1 MKSRSRGCTL
11 GSSGRRSGLTC
22 TGLSGRISGLI
33 ASPPGFLSPGRV
45 IGRVTGVPD
54 DGLPSAGLAS
64 VPVVGRVEGRV
75 AVPVAGLVGVP
86 ADGRV
91 AVPDDGRVAEGRV
104 APVEGLVT
112 VVDGCV
118 AAPCLLSEDC
128 PAAGRVTV
136 PEAGLVVCADGRVVV
151 DGLVACADGL
161 VFVDGLVTCVDGLLD
176 DEDDLDVEED
186 GLASVRDDE
195 PDEPELLLV
204 CACTSGMNAAK
215 DIVTNVAANI
225 VLIDLMIKKF

>member
-75 AVPVAGLVGVP
+75 TVPAAGLVGVP
-86 ADGRV
+86 VEGRV
-91 AVPDDGRVAEGRV
+91 AVPDDGLAAEGRV
-104 APVEGLVT
+104 VPVVGRVT

-118 AAPCLLSEDC
+118 AVPGLLSEDW
-128 PAAGRVTV
+128 PEAGRVTV
-136 PEAGLVVCADGRVVV
+136 PEAGLVV
-151 DGLVACADGL
+151 
-161 VFVDGLVTCVDGLLD
+161 
-176 DEDDLDVEED
+176 
-186 GLASVRDDE
+186 
-195 PDEPELLLV
+195 
-204 CACTSGMNAAK
+204 
-215 DIVTNVAANI
+215 
-225 VLIDLMIKKF
+225 

>member
-75 AVPVAGLVGVP
+75 TVPDAGLVGVP
-86 ADGRV
+86 VEGRV
-91 AVPDDGRVAEGRV
+91 AVPDDGLAAEGRV
-104 APVEGLVT
+104 APVVGRVT

-118 AAPCLLSEDC
+118 AAPGLLSEDC

-136 PEAGLVVCADGRVVV
+136 PEAGLVVCADGRVV
-151 DGLVACADGL
+151 ADGL
-161 VFVDGLVTCVDGLLD
+161 VFVEGLVTFVDGLLD
-176 DEDDLDVEED
+176 DEDDRDVEED

-195 PDEPELLLV
+195 LDEPELLLV

-225 VLIDLMIKKF
+225 VLIELMIKKF

>member
-1 MKSRSRGCTL
+1 M
-11 GSSGRRSGLTC
+11 
-22 TGLSGRISGLI
+22 
-33 ASPPGFLSPGRV
+33 
-45 IGRVTGVPD
+45 
-54 DGLPSAGLAS
+54 
-64 VPVVGRVEGRV
+64 
-75 AVPVAGLVGVP
+75 PVAGLVGVP

-91 AVPDDGRVAEGRV
+91 VAVPADGRVA
-104 APVEGLVT
+104 EGLVT

-118 AAPCLLSEDC
+118 AAPGLLSEDC

-136 PEAGLVVCADGRVVV
+136 PEAGLVVCADGLVVCVEGRVVVGLVVCVDGLVVV
-151 DGLVACADGL
+151 DGLVA
-161 VFVDGLVTCVDGLLD
+161 D
-176 DEDDLDVEED
+176 DDDLDVEED

-195 PDEPELLLV
+195 LDVPELLLV

>member
-45 IGRVTGVPD
+45 IGRVTGVLD
-54 DGLPSAGLAS
+54 DGLPPAGLAS
-64 VPVVGRVEGRV
+64 VPVEGLV
-75 AVPVAGLVGVP
+75 TVPVAGLVGVP

-118 AAPCLLSEDC
+118 AAPGLLSEDC

-136 PEAGLVVCADGRVVV
+136 PEAGLVVCADGRVV
-151 DGLVACADGL
+151 ADGL
-161 VFVDGLVTCVDGLLD
+161 VFVEGLVTCVDGLLD
-176 DEDDLDVEED
+176 DEDDLDGEED

-195 PDEPELLLV
+195 LDEPELLLV

>member
-1 MKSRSRGCTL
+1 M
-11 GSSGRRSGLTC
+11 
-22 TGLSGRISGLI
+22 
-33 ASPPGFLSPGRV
+33 
-45 IGRVTGVPD
+45 
-54 DGLPSAGLAS
+54 
-64 VPVVGRVEGRV
+64 
-75 AVPVAGLVGVP
+75 PVAGLVGVP

-118 AAPCLLSEDC
+118 AAPGLLSEDC

-136 PEAGLVVCADGRVVV
+136 PEAGLVVCADGRVV
-151 DGLVACADGL
+151 ADVL
-161 VFVDGLVTCVDGLLD
+161 VFVEGLVTCVDGLLD

-195 PDEPELLLV
+195 LDEPELLLV

>member
-1 MKSRSRGCTL
+1 M
-11 GSSGRRSGLTC
+11 
-22 TGLSGRISGLI
+22 
-33 ASPPGFLSPGRV
+33 
-45 IGRVTGVPD
+45 
-54 DGLPSAGLAS
+54 
-64 VPVVGRVEGRV
+64 
-75 AVPVAGLVGVP
+75 PVAGLVGVP

-91 AVPDDGRVAEGRV
+91 AVPADGRVAEGRV

-118 AAPCLLSEDC
+118 AAPGLLSEDC

-136 PEAGLVVCADGRVVV
+136 PEAGLVVCADGRVV
-151 DGLVACADGL
+151 ADGL
-161 VFVDGLVTCVDGLLD
+161 VFVEGLVTCVDGLLD

-195 PDEPELLLV
+195 LDEPELLLV

>member
-45 IGRVTGVPD
+45 IGRVTGVLD
-54 DGLPSAGLAS
+54 DGLPPAGLAS
-64 VPVVGRVEGRV
+64 VPVEGLV
-75 AVPVAGLVGVP
+75 TVPVAGLVGVP
-86 ADGRV
+86 A
-91 AVPDDGRVAEGRV
+91 DGRVAEGRV

-118 AAPCLLSEDC
+118 AAPGLLSEDC

-136 PEAGLVVCADGRVVV
+136 PEAGLVV
-151 DGLVACADGL
+151 
-161 VFVDGLVTCVDGLLD
+161 
-176 DEDDLDVEED
+176 
-186 GLASVRDDE
+186 
-195 PDEPELLLV
+195 
-204 CACTSGMNAAK
+204 
-215 DIVTNVAANI
+215 
-225 VLIDLMIKKF
+225 

>member
-1 MKSRSRGCTL
+1 M
-11 GSSGRRSGLTC
+11 
-22 TGLSGRISGLI
+22 
-33 ASPPGFLSPGRV
+33 
-45 IGRVTGVPD
+45 
-54 DGLPSAGLAS
+54 
-64 VPVVGRVEGRV
+64 
-75 AVPVAGLVGVP
+75 PVAGLVGVP
-86 ADGRV
+86 ADGLV
-91 AVPDDGRVAEGRV
+91 TVPVDGLVTEGRV

-118 AAPCLLSEDC
+118 AAPGLLSEDC

-195 PDEPELLLV
+195 LDEPELLLV

>member
-1 MKSRSRGCTL
+1 MCPVQKYDGLLKCMKSRSRGCTL

-45 IGRVTGVPD
+45 IGRVTATGVPD

-75 AVPVAGLVGVP
+75 TVPVAGLVGVP
-86 ADGRV
+86 VEGRV
-91 AVPDDGRVAEGRV
+91 AVPDDGLAAEGRV
-104 APVEGLVT
+104 VPVVGRVT

-118 AAPCLLSEDC
+118 AAPGLLSEDC

-136 PEAGLVVCADGRVVV
+136 PEAGLVV
-151 DGLVACADGL
+151 
-161 VFVDGLVTCVDGLLD
+161 
-176 DEDDLDVEED
+176 
-186 GLASVRDDE
+186 
-195 PDEPELLLV
+195 
-204 CACTSGMNAAK
+204 
-215 DIVTNVAANI
+215 
-225 VLIDLMIKKF
+225 

>member
-1 MKSRSRGCTL
+1 M
-11 GSSGRRSGLTC
+11 
-22 TGLSGRISGLI
+22 
-33 ASPPGFLSPGRV
+33 
-45 IGRVTGVPD
+45 
-54 DGLPSAGLAS
+54 
-64 VPVVGRVEGRV
+64 
-75 AVPVAGLVGVP
+75 PVAGLVGVP

-118 AAPCLLSEDC
+118 AAPGLLSEDC

-136 PEAGLVVCADGRVVV
+136 PEAGLVVCADGRVV
-151 DGLVACADGL
+151 ADGL
-161 VFVDGLVTCVDGLLD
+161 VFVEGLVTCVDGLLD

-195 PDEPELLLV
+195 LDVPELLLV

>member
-45 IGRVTGVPD
+45 IGRVTGVLD
-54 DGLPSAGLAS
+54 DGLPPAGLAS
-64 VPVVGRVEGRV
+64 VPVEGLV
-75 AVPVAGLVGVP
+75 TVSVAGLVGVP

-91 AVPDDGRVAEGRV
+91 AVPADGRVAEGRV

-118 AAPCLLSEDC
+118 AAPGLLSEDC

-136 PEAGLVVCADGRVVV
+136 PEAGLVV
-151 DGLVACADGL
+151 
-161 VFVDGLVTCVDGLLD
+161 
-176 DEDDLDVEED
+176 
-186 GLASVRDDE
+186 
-195 PDEPELLLV
+195 
-204 CACTSGMNAAK
+204 
-215 DIVTNVAANI
+215 
-225 VLIDLMIKKF
+225 